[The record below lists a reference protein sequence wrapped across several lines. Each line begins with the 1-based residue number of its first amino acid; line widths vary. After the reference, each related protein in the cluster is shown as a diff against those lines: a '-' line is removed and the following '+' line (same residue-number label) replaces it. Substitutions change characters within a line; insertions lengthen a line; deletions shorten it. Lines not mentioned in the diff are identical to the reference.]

1 MSKNKLRVVLDT
13 NIIVRAV
20 SGRPLSSVIFDALL
34 NQHYALYLSHDILLE
49 YEEKLMQIFDAEI
62 AELVI
67 GTLLILPNVYKTEF
81 FYDLRLIVQDA
92 DDDKFVN
99 CAFSANAHYLVSD
112 DKHYRVLAKVDFPK
126 IAVLKFDEFKNILL
140 ENNS

>member
-1 MSKNKLRVVLDT
+1 MCIKRN
-13 NIIVRAV
+13 
-20 SGRPLSSVIFDALL
+20 
-34 NQHYALYLSHDILLE
+34 
-49 YEEKLMQIFDAEI
+49 
-62 AELVI
+62 
-67 GTLLILPNVYKTEF
+67 F

-140 ENNS
+140 ENNP